1 VRSAVPVDD
10 AIRSGS
16 VPAVPVRERDA
27 EGVEEPIPTLPF
39 ASIVKSDDPVELA
52 TINGFVVDVPCTKRV
67 ADSVVVPR
75 RREPLPVIRAR
86 SSIDPP
92 DVRVKKERADASEP
106 LVALVRM
113 DAIREVVA
121 VLPDAFSDE
130 KRIPDP
136 IPEAA
141 VPDDDL
147 PIENTSS
154 MELVELS
161 DKEADRA
168 GTPERDDVV
177 DTLKDP
183 APCERKPPLP
193 TVILVLAT
201 IEPFACMSLRTER
214 LPASSEWMMAEVD
227 SRPPRSRMD
236 IEFPLKFATYA
247 YLPEI

>member
-1 VRSAVPVDD
+1 MRAVPVEE
-10 AIRSGS
+10 AMRSGS

-27 EGVEEPIPTLPF
+27 DGVEELIPTFPF
-39 ASIVKSDDPVELA
+39 ASIVKRELPVDEA
-52 TINGFVVDVPCTKRV
+52 TTNGLVVEVPWTKRV
-67 ADSVVVPR
+67 ADSVVVPSK
-75 RREPLPVIRAR
+75 REPCPVIRAR

-92 DVRVKKERADASEP
+92 PVRVKNERADTSLP
-106 LVALVRM
+106 LVAVVSI

-121 VLPDAFSDE
+121 VFPEAFSEE
-130 KRIPDP
+130 KRIPEP

-147 PIENTSS
+147 PREKMSR

-161 DKEADRA
+161 DREAERA
-168 GTPERDDVV
+168 GTPESDDVV

-214 LPASSEWMMAEVD
+214 LPASSEWMIAEVD
-227 SRPPRSRMD
+227 SRPPKSRIV
-236 IEFPLKFATYA
+236 IESP
-247 YLPEI
+247 P